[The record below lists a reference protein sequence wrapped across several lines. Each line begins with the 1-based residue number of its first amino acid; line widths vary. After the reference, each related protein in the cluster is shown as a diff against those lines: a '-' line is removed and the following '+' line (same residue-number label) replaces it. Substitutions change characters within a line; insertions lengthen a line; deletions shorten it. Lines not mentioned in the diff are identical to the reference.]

1 MKKYFTLLFLFIV
14 VQTSC
19 SKLGNKIA
27 YGSKPQS
34 QPPQTKESPRTT
46 SKQKKVATAA
56 IPTNPRTLEL
66 EPSLTLAEEV
76 RELKYD
82 QKADRELF
90 SNEIKQL
97 QGQLTNQTQDKERYV
112 KQLGE
117 ASQQIGTLESK
128 IKQLEEKIDQITK
141 TAAKPVTDRATPLE
155 TPVGAAVTTSTTAIG
170 GKTKTVGSNSSIQIA
185 QVYFCKNSSDHLFH
199 SLQCSKLAKCR
210 TTANEVTMVEA
221 QAMGY
226 SACKVCY

>member
-1 MKKYFTLLFLFIV
+1 
-14 VQTSC
+14 
-19 SKLGNKIA
+19 
-27 YGSKPQS
+27 
-34 QPPQTKESPRTT
+34 
-46 SKQKKVATAA
+46 
-56 IPTNPRTLEL
+56 
-66 EPSLTLAEEV
+66 
-76 RELKYD
+76 
-82 QKADRELF
+82 
-90 SNEIKQL
+90 
-97 QGQLTNQTQDKERYV
+97 
-112 KQLGE
+112 LGE

>member
-76 RELKYD
+76 RELKYE
-82 QKADRELF
+82 QKADR
-90 SNEIKQL
+90 
-97 QGQLTNQTQDKERYV
+97 
-112 KQLGE
+112 
-117 ASQQIGTLESK
+117 
-128 IKQLEEKIDQITK
+128 
-141 TAAKPVTDRATPLE
+141 
-155 TPVGAAVTTSTTAIG
+155 
-170 GKTKTVGSNSSIQIA
+170 
-185 QVYFCKNSSDHLFH
+185 
-199 SLQCSKLAKCR
+199 
-210 TTANEVTMVEA
+210 
-221 QAMGY
+221 
-226 SACKVCY
+226 